1 MAKDPTLAPLEQA
14 WKLSPENLPLR
25 LALAAAYQEKGRA
38 DEAASHYAAILE
50 TDPKQSAAR
59 SGLGLAQYR
68 LGRFDEARKI
78 LEGAPEGHGDG
89 EIWHVLARVLFEL
102 GEAKEAQKAYREAQ
116 RHEPRLVDEELEGK
130 FERHLARIEAT
141 GPRNEFDAGEF
152 VDASGDAIDDR
163 APALTFADVGG
174 LDDLKEEIALTI
186 IKPFQHPEIFAA
198 YGRKVG
204 GGILLYGP
212 PGCGKTYIARATAG
226 EVGATFLNV
235 AISDIL
241 DMFIGESEK
250 NIGRIFTKAREQAPS
265 VLFFDELD
273 AIGGKR
279 SHHSHMQ
286 HYRTT
291 VDSFLT
297 ELDGFASS
305 NENMLILAAT
315 NTPWHVDSAFRRPGR
330 FDRIVFV
337 PPPDRDTRAKILEL
351 HLRGKPLTDD
361 IDLEALARKTHRFSG
376 ADLRALC
383 EKAADRAIRDA
394 LASGTVRPVSHGDLL
409 AALRDIRPTTD
420 EWIETAKN
428 YAIYSNVGGFYD
440 AVLKYVDREDG

>member
-1 MAKDPTLAPLEQA
+1 MADDPTLAPLEQA
-14 WKLSPENLPLR
+14 WKLSPENRPLR
-25 LALAAAYQEKGRA
+25 LALAAAYQERGRA
-38 DEAASHYAAILE
+38 EEAAEHYRAILKD
-50 TDPKQSAAR
+50 DPDGLVAR
-59 SGLGLAQYR
+59 TGLTLSCYR
-68 LGRFDEARKI
+68 LGRLDEARRLVDEAPDGHEHGELWHLRARI
-78 LEGAPEGHGDG
+78 LFDLG
-89 EIWHVLARVLFEL
+89 EI
-102 GEAKEAQKAYREAQ
+102 KEAQEAYLRA
-116 RHEPRLVDEELEGK
+116 RRLLPRLVDEKLEGQ

-141 GPRNEFDAGEF
+141 GPRNEFDTEDF
-152 VDASGDAIDDR
+152 VDRAADAVDDR
-163 APALTFADVGG
+163 AAPLTFDDVGG

-235 AISDIL
+235 AISDVL

-250 NIGRIFTKAREQAPS
+250 NIGRIFAKAREQAPS

-297 ELDGFASS
+297 ELDGFGSA

-315 NTPWHVDSAFRRPGR
+315 NTPWHVDTAFRRPGR

-337 PPPDRDTRAKILEL
+337 PPPDRETRARILEI
-351 HLRGKPLTDD
+351 HLRGKPLTEDV
-361 IDLEALARKTHRFSG
+361 DLEFLARKTHRFSG

-394 LASGTVRPVSHGDLL
+394 LATGKIRPVAQADLV

-420 EWIETAKN
+420 EWLETAKN

-440 AVLKYVDREDG
+440 AVLKYADREDG